1 LKIRSFLKLVEVQ
14 TKAASMVPF
23 IFGTVFALFRY
34 RRFDFW
40 NFLFMLISLLSFD
53 MTTTAINNYQDY
65 KRAKK
70 KKGFGYER
78 HNAIVRDHLQEP
90 TVRATIL
97 VLFAVAVTFG
107 ILLYHRTSLVALITG
122 IVSFAVG
129 ILYTSGPVP
138 ISRMPLGECFS
149 GFFMGFVIIFLSVWI
164 QIPDQTLAY
173 LAFADGMVDLHLDF
187 YELLRLFLVAWPAN
201 ACIANI
207 MLANNICDMQDDLEN
222 KRYTLP
228 IYIGKERALFL
239 FQGLYT
245 SAFVSIVLL
254 GILRILP
261 WTVLPVLFALI
272 PVRKN
277 IDAFRKLPTKED
289 TFIVAI
295 QNFLLINVSL
305 ILLVAV
311 GILIS

>member
-1 LKIRSFLKLVEVQ
+1 MKIRSFLKLVEVQ

-173 LAFADGMVDLHLDF
+173 LTFADGMADLHLDF
-187 YELLRLFLVAWPAN
+187 YELLRLFLAAWPAS

-277 IDAFRKLPTKED
+277 VDAFRKLPTKED

>member
-1 LKIRSFLKLVEVQ
+1 MKIRSFLKLVEIQ

-23 IFGTVFALFRY
+23 IFGTVFALYRY
-34 RRFDFW
+34 RQFDFW

-78 HNAIVRDHLQEP
+78 HNAIVRDHLEEP
-90 TVRATIL
+90 TVRTVIL
-97 VLFAVAVTFG
+97 VLLAVAVTFG
-107 ILLYHRTSLVALITG
+107 ILLYRRTSLIVLITG

-129 ILYTSGPVP
+129 ILYTCGPVP

-164 QIPDQTLAY
+164 QIPDETLAY
-173 LAFADGMVDLHLDF
+173 LTFAGGLADLHVDF
-187 YELLRLFLVAWPAN
+187 HELLRLFLVAWPAN

-207 MLANNICDMQDDLEN
+207 MLANNICDMEDDLEN
-222 KRYTLP
+222 RRYTLP
-228 IYIGKERALFL
+228 VYIGKERALTL
-239 FQGLYT
+239 FQGLYY
-245 SAFVSIVLL
+245 SAFVSILL
-254 GILRILP
+254 LWIPGILP
-261 WTVLPVLFALI
+261 WTVLPVLFTLI
-272 PVRKN
+272 PVRRN
-277 IDAFRKLPTKED
+277 IDAFRKLPTKKD
-289 TFIVAI
+289 TFVVAI

-311 GILIS
+311 GILL